1 MGPDSVKHQ
10 LNGDV
15 NESSEELTGEASEC
29 VAPALGQEGSPGSE
43 RGGRECEQVEAA
55 ALPVPPVWWGAFPPS
70 HLPVTVLGRPCSSQ
84 SPGQACPGDSVGGR
98 SFTGSPASALRE
110 PCRVS
115 GLARCHS
122 WAAPASG
129 ATSPA
134 PRWKRHPTRWQS
146 PASPGG
152 VRGRESG
159 WEEATGIRFCHLMI

>member
-15 NESSEELTGEASEC
+15 NESSEELTGEAPEC

-115 GLARCHS
+115 LAV
-122 WAAPASG
+122 
-129 ATSPA
+129 T
-134 PRWKRHPTRWQS
+134 
-146 PASPGG
+146 
-152 VRGRESG
+152 RGRPQRAGRPHLLLAGKGTQRGGRARPHQGECEAGSQAGKRPPESG
-159 WEEATGIRFCHLMI
+159 SVT